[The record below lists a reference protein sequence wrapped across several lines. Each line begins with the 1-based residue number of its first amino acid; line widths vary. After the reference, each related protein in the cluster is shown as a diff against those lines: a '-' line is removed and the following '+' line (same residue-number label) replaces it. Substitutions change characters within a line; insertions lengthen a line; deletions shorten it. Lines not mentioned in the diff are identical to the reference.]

1 MFPKVSGKVHSKYYF
16 FKKGGKKI
24 TKNSRKPVLRFS
36 DPKGSIILVE
46 DLKRADQR
54 EGLSGAAVPSWVVF
68 HLRACFIILYC
79 VSVLSSPKE
88 SKKNLALSEFIFLS
102 LSSLLDIL
110 FPSVEGNSHSWQMI
124 C

>member
-1 MFPKVSGKVHSKYYF
+1 MERSTQNTISL
-16 FKKGGKKI
+16 KKGGKKLQKTPENLYLGFQI
-24 TKNSRKPVLRFS
+24 LRVVS
-36 DPKGSIILVE
+36 YL
-46 DLKRADQR
+46 LKRADQR